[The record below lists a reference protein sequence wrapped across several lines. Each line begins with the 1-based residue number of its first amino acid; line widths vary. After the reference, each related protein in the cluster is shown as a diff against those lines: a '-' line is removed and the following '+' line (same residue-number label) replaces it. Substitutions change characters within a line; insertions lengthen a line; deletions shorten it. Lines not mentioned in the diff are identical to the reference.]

1 MYQERVIEE
10 GRAHLTSVISLLT
23 CNNTTSCSR
32 DPCIVS
38 RSMGSRSRRR
48 GGGGRERMG
57 PTVEEERG
65 RGPEGR
71 GVYGSILI
79 IVPVIPE
86 RSRRVNDFCIS
97 PDRSLCVSRSL
108 LLLPSFYPR
117 GWRPAVYRI
126 VSLNLVAL
134 HQRKVSRRCS
144 IRFRFVIIIKFIIKF
159 SPLNSF

>member
-1 MYQERVIEE
+1 
-10 GRAHLTSVISLLT
+10 
-23 CNNTTSCSR
+23 
-32 DPCIVS
+32 
-38 RSMGSRSRRR
+38 
-48 GGGGRERMG
+48 MG

-134 HQRKVSRRCS
+134 HQRKVSSLSKVFHS
-144 IRFRFVIIIKFIIKF
+144 ISICYYYYKLKFIIKF